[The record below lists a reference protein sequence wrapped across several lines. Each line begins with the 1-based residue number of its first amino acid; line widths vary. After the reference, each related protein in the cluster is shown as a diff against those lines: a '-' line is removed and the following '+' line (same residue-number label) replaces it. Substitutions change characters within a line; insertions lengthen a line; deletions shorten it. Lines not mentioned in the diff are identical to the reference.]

1 MDGVTSCAIAYLYLK
16 HIGVNNIKVLFH
28 SDKGHGLT
36 KEIMKQ
42 INDDCN
48 MIWLPDAGTNDA
60 EQCKILHDKGIKV
73 LITDHHQQSKPNPY
87 ATIINNQISQKVN
100 NKNLAGVGVT
110 FKFIQYCCIKN
121 NDTFYQS
128 LLDLVALGNIS
139 DVMDMRS
146 LENHAINEWGLKHI
160 TNPFF
165 STLRDARIRN
175 RFEVSPLDVQWNI
188 TPLINACQRS
198 DDQDLKSLT
207 FKAFV
212 GDLSDFNTVIEQLLN
227 QHTKQSNFVS
237 NMYNSLIKKI
247 EPTNED
253 VMIIECDNTPYT
265 GLVANKLRDYYNK
278 NILLIHKEGDEY
290 IGSCRAYCDLLN
302 PLNKSGLMT
311 ICAGHENVFGVGWKV
326 KDTKKL
332 KSYLNTLD
340 LTPEPQNVIMSYSGE
355 IIPQSLFDLS
365 ERYSDMWG
373 TNVPKPTVYFH
384 IPFND
389 INIKLIGG
397 GHTLKFIYGD
407 MDFIKFRISNKDK
420 EISGKYIN
428 IIGSLQM
435 NYYMGRAKR
444 QIVIDKWESE

>member
-1 MDGVTSCAIAYLYLK
+1 MKAYKLILIQDKKGRQKTDPSSTKRKGSIYQYIRAIEGSSANLIYMYDNTHERKDGATITSPVERVIKEGVLTTIVTQNTVYTFEEAVCRADDSQYLK
-16 HIGVNNIKVLFH
+16 
-28 SDKGHGLT
+28 
-36 KEIMKQ
+36 
-42 INDDCN
+42 
-48 MIWLPDAGTNDA
+48 
-60 EQCKILHDKGIKV
+60 
-73 LITDHHQQSKPNPY
+73 
-87 ATIINNQISQKVN
+87 
-100 NKNLAGVGVT
+100 
-110 FKFIQYCCIKN
+110 
-121 NDTFYQS
+121 
-128 LLDLVALGNIS
+128 LL
-139 DVMDMRS
+139 M
-146 LENHAINEWGLKHI
+146 
-160 TNPFF
+160 
-165 STLRDARIRN
+165 
-175 RFEVSPLDVQWNI
+175 
-188 TPLINACQRS
+188 
-198 DDQDLKSLT
+198 

-212 GDLSDFNTVIEQLLN
+212 GDLSDFNGIIDQLLD

-247 EPTNED
+247 EPTNGD
-253 VMIIECDNTPYT
+253 VMIIECDNTSCT

-278 NILLIHKEGDEY
+278 NILLVHKESDEY

-420 EISGKYIN
+420 EINGKYIN

-444 QIVIDKWESE
+444 QVVIDKWESE